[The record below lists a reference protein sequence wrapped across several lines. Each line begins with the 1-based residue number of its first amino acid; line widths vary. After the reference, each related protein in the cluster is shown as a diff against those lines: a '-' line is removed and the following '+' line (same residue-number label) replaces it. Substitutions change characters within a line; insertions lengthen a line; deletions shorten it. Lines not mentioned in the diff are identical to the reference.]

1 MARPIPTPVMHFT
14 HVENLPGIIANG
26 LVSDLTARSEGSIL
40 VDVGEQSIKLARRTR
55 AVGLRPGG
63 VVADYAPFYF
73 APRSPMMYS
82 IDHGNVATYR
92 QGCDRIIYLVSSLE
106 RLSEAGLTWLV
117 SDRNARMAYA
127 EFRGQE
133 DETFDHVDWDLM
145 RAKWWNNTP
154 EFPDRKERR
163 MAECLV
169 HERAPWASFVQV
181 MTKTD
186 ATASEVRAM
195 LSAAGQA
202 TRVIVRAGWYF

>member
-92 QGCDRIIYLVSSLE
+92 QGCGRVL
-106 RLSEAGLTWLV
+106 G
-117 SDRNARMAYA
+117 
-127 EFRGQE
+127 RG
-133 DETFDHVDWDLM
+133 V
-145 RAKWWNNTP
+145 
-154 EFPDRKERR
+154 
-163 MAECLV
+163 
-169 HERAPWASFVQV
+169 
-181 MTKTD
+181 
-186 ATASEVRAM
+186 
-195 LSAAGQA
+195 
-202 TRVIVRAGWYF
+202 